1 MKIELIRWGGKRF
14 VEYRSDNCSKNFQKG
29 KIENENSGNMGNT
42 VQRWFRI
49 REAWPDDASGANR
62 AFA

>member
-1 MKIELIRWGGKRF
+1 MEIELIRWGRNI
-14 VEYRSDNCSKNFQKG
+14 VRTIVR
-29 KIENENSGNMGNT
+29 KIFRKVRLKMKIQARNMENT
-42 VQRWFRI
+42 IQRWFRI